1 MCPLFADPGV
11 GFVQAPQDYRDWS
24 QDPFYRRLYYSYQY
38 FFAVTQPSRN
48 EHDGAIFAGTM
59 GLIRRSALEQLGG
72 WDEWCITEDAELS
85 LRLLR
90 AGWSGLHIDE
100 SYGYGVMPLT
110 FEALKS
116 QRYRWCFGGIQLFR
130 MHWRSLFSRSSA
142 GRLSAA
148 QRWAYLCGAIQWY
161 GDLMGV
167 VFYVLMLGGA
177 INLATG
183 GGQLFRKMTV
193 SLVAAIAILVA
204 LGLVRALSLMRRGT
218 GASLRDALGAF
229 FIWQSTGLTVARAS
243 VQGLFARKAAFL
255 RTPKVAERA
264 SVWRVFAANWAETAL
279 GVLGVAAIV
288 ASLTRVDTAS
298 GPLLAVLLLVPTI
311 GFLAAPANSLA
322 AQRAALP
329 PELRTRRQSEWR
341 RDGRAL
347 VGGATAVAG
356 AGAVVAAVVALFA
369 LLVAPSPHF
378 NPPHLT
384 EPARP
389 HPATTPAP
397 SPSGGASPSSQPSQA
412 PSSTPSPSASAPTGA
427 PSPSNTPTSAPSSA
441 PAQPSPSGS

>member
-1 MCPLFADPGV
+1 
-11 GFVQAPQDYRDWS
+11 
-24 QDPFYRRLYYSYQY
+24 
-38 FFAVTQPSRN
+38 
-48 EHDGAIFAGTM
+48 
-59 GLIRRSALEQLGG
+59 
-72 WDEWCITEDAELS
+72 
-85 LRLLR
+85 
-90 AGWSGLHIDE
+90 
-100 SYGYGVMPLT
+100 MPLT

-116 QRYRWCFGGIQLFR
+116 QRYRWCFGGIQLLR
-130 MHWRSLFSRSSA
+130 MHWRSLFSRGSA

-193 SLVAAIAILVA
+193 FLVAAIAILVA
-204 LGLVRALSLMRRGT
+204 LGLIRALSLMRRGT

-264 SVWRVFAANWAETAL
+264 SVWRAFAANWAETAL

-288 ASLTRVDTAS
+288 ASLTRFDTVS

-329 PELRTRRQSEWR
+329 PELRARRQSEWR

-347 VGGATAVAG
+347 VGGATGFAG
-356 AGAVVAAVVALFA
+356 VGAVVAAVVALFA

-378 NPPHLT
+378 TPPHLT
-384 EPARP
+384 EPAP
-389 HPATTPAP
+389 HHSTTPAP
-397 SPSGGASPSSQPSQA
+397 SRSGSPSPSSQPWQA
-412 PSSTPSPSASAPTGA
+412 PSSTPSPSATAPTGTPA
-427 PSPSNTPTSAPSSA
+427 TSNTPTSAPSTA
-441 PAQPSPSGS
+441 PNQPNPSGSFRLPGMSACTGRGRVVPMINDVTMASDPGHRTARCYWRRHAATVAKRSSAAWR